1 MNNAGLPTAYDHGNR
16 LTAPGSTVDP
26 ILVEIV
32 QGTLASVEM
41 EVETAIAR
49 TSRSP
54 MIRDAHDFRA
64 GIHDRQLRKL
74 TGRSYSALVHP
85 IARDFPLEEMAE
97 GDVFFHNDVYES
109 EGGIGHLP
117 DLCVTVPVF
126 NGGEVVAFVQAFGHH
141 DDIGGAVPGSMPSNA
156 SSVYEEGLAVPPIKL
171 WDKGVP
177 NKAALRIMTRNSRM
191 PDSLAADLDAECSAC
206 LMGARRL
213 SELFERYGRD
223 TIEAAFDTIL
233 DQTTETYRRE
243 ILSKIP
249 DGTYVWEDYAEHD
262 GVDEP
267 RLHTQRITLTR
278 TAADDP
284 EGERL
289 IIDFDGTGP
298 QAKGPINHCGDYSD
312 GVFLKKWLAPI
323 LRNLADTPERMAEL
337 DVNEGIVPLIEMRFP
352 DKGTLLTPIFPAPTN
367 ARTFVI
373 LRLLG
378 VLAGVVAKA
387 VDGKMPADQETIR
400 YTGVYGKDRDGNDY
414 LMREVLGGGS
424 GGRYYA
430 DGEDTIHVV
439 PDSRNLP
446 TEFTESRF
454 PFIVERLG
462 LAVDSGGAG
471 RFRGGLGYEKQI
483 RMLKDANF
491 MSIADRSILACWG
504 VKGGKA
510 GSSFSVTVD
519 LGGPD
524 EREVDALADS
534 EPVKAG
540 QVIRIRTTGGGGW
553 GDPLERPYED
563 VERDLRWG
571 KVSFE
576 GAHTAYGVVA
586 SGTKDEPVIDTA
598 ASDALRVRLRD
609 ARPDAAPFF
618 DRGPGYA
625 RLADGKE
632 AADVDWL

>member
-1 MNNAGLPTAYDHGNR
+1 M
-16 LTAPGSTVDP
+16 SVDP
-26 ILVEIV
+26 VLLEIV
-32 QGTLASVEM
+32 EGSLAAIEM
-41 EVETAIAR
+41 EVETAIGR
-49 TSRSP
+49 TARSP

-64 GIHDRQLRKL
+64 GIHDRKLRKL

-85 IARDFPLEEMAE
+85 VARDFPLETMRP
-97 GDVFFHNDVYES
+97 GDVFFHNDVYLS

-126 NGGEVVAFVQAFGHH
+126 VENAAGDADVVAFVQAFGHH
-141 DDIGGAVPGSMPSNA
+141 DDIGGAVPGSMPSQA
-156 SSVYEEGLAVPPIKL
+156 TSVFEEGLMVPPIRL
-171 WDKGVP
+171 WDQGVR
-177 NKAALRIMTRNSRM
+177 NEAALRIMTRNSRM

-206 LMGARRL
+206 LMGSRRL
-213 SELFERYGRD
+213 SELFARYGRE
-223 TIEAAFDTIL
+223 TVEACFDALI
-233 DQTTETYRRE
+233 DKTTETYRRE

-267 RLHTQRITLTR
+267 RLHTQRITLTMDSSR
-278 TAADDP
+278 DVP
-284 EGERL
+284 L
-289 IIDFDGTGP
+289 VLDFTGTSP
-298 QAKGPINHCGDYSD
+298 QAKGPINHCGDYA
-312 GVFLKKWLAPI
+312 GGNFLKKWLAPI

-352 DKGTLLTPIFPAPTN
+352 PPGTLLTPVFPAPTN

-378 VLAGVVAKA
+378 VLAGVIAKA
-387 VDGKMPADQETIR
+387 VDGRMPADQETIR
-400 YTGVYGKDRDGNDY
+400 YTGVYGTDRDGEPY

-454 PFIVERLG
+454 PFLVERLG

-471 RFRGGLGYEKQI
+471 QFRGGLGYEKHI
-483 RMLKDANF
+483 RMLRDAHF

-510 GSSFSVTVD
+510 GHPFQVTVD

-524 EREVDALADS
+524 QREVDALADA
-534 EPVKAG
+534 EPVRAG

-553 GDPLERPYED
+553 GDPLDRAVED
-563 VERDLRWG
+563 VVRDVRWG
-571 KVSFE
+571 KVSVD
-576 GAHTAYGVVA
+576 GARTDYGVVMVHDGA
-586 SGTKDEPVIDTA
+586 EPVLDA
-598 ASDALRVRLRD
+598 AATDRLRD
-609 ARPDAAPFF
+609 DLRSRRTGDEPFF
-618 DRGPGYA
+618 DRGPGYE
-625 RLADGKE
+625 RLAAGRTH
-632 AADVDWL
+632 ADVDVL